1 MTGNT
6 SNRRTPDDD
15 VGANSVRDPI
25 LELSTPTAHIH

>member
-6 SNRRTPDDD
+6 SNRRTVDDN

-25 LELSTPTAHIH
+25 LDVSIPTARVD